1 MPNGKSLETAID
13 ANNARAG
20 GLLGLGPTV
29 SYTHSPMFGYNGLT
43 TAPGLSYS
51 SGLGHTSATSMEIG
65 KFTFIL
71 ALPSFANIIEKSRR
85 PDASPKIVDQTIVWY
100 NVGPIS
106 RPICLE
112 YQTFIH
118 LSASFEEGSC

>member
-43 TAPGLSYS
+43 TAPG
-51 SGLGHTSATSMEIG
+51 
-65 KFTFIL
+65 
-71 ALPSFANIIEKSRR
+71 RR
-85 PDASPKIVDQTIVWY
+85 PDASPKIVDQTIVWH
-100 NVGPIS
+100 NVGHVS
-106 RPICLE
+106 RPMCLE
-112 YQTFIH
+112 YKTFIH

>member
-43 TAPGLSYS
+43 TAPG
-51 SGLGHTSATSMEIG
+51 
-65 KFTFIL
+65 
-71 ALPSFANIIEKSRR
+71 RR
-85 PDASPKIVDQTIVWY
+85 PDASPKIVDQTIVWRMQ
-100 NVGPIS
+100 NQEECGGGGGGATS
-106 RPICLE
+106 CE
-112 YQTFIH
+112 FEDWG
-118 LSASFEEGSC
+118 SFGDEAIIQQKSEILADESQMIPFVADKARFFFCYIV